1 VFDSGNREDAVDDGV
16 VERVDVE
23 LDAGNL

>member
-1 VFDSGNREDAVDDGV
+1 VFDSGNREDAVDDCV